1 MYSFLLPG
9 NFSKMKAKE
18 LLCPLAKYQILQRPI
33 WTKSRR
39 GVLDCA
45 KSLPIGTQVSL
56 IVWLFETHVIVW
68 MEWTHQPGRSSSTCF
83 AFLCLALRCLEH
95 ATPLLTLHSRRM
107 TSTGKEAEPHNGTS
121 IFFWPFSMNPK
132 IQKHGHVFKYF
143 LLPRI
148 APTCGRRSTRSSKC
162 DQQKVGLKF

>member
-1 MYSFLLPG
+1 MYLFLLPWK
-9 NFSKMKAKE
+9 FSKMKTKE

-56 IVWLFETHVIVW
+56 IVWFFETHVIVW
-68 MEWTHQPGRSSSTCF
+68 MEWTHQPDRSSSTCF

-95 ATPLLTLHSRRM
+95 ATPLLTLHRRRM
-107 TSTGKEAEPHNGTS
+107 TSTGKEAETHNGTS
-121 IFFWPFSMNPK
+121 IFFWPFSLQMYESQDPK
-132 IQKHGHVFKYF
+132 AWSCFFNIFYCLE
-143 LLPRI
+143 LLQNVV
-148 APTCGRRSTRSSKC
+148 GG
-162 DQQKVGLKF
+162 QQGVLNVTSRK